1 MKTSY
6 IFSALLFST
15 STAAAGGLAVGEQ
28 NAVSAGT
35 GGAGAARDGDPGA
48 AWHDPAALAD
58 DGGWRVGISLA
69 LARPSL
75 EARSTDGSWSTEN
88 EAAWSTPPHID
99 ASYAQGRWAAGISL
113 GVPFGGGVQWPATWP
128 GATQSVRT
136 QLMVLRAAPFAAWS
150 FGKLRVA
157 AGVHFDRGRLQ
168 IQRNLDFID
177 TQGDVRLDLAGNG
190 VGVDA
195 SMYLQARPDLGI
207 GLVYRG
213 RSTID
218 FEGNANF
225 TAPDA
230 FASKT
235 PDQTAAT
242 SMTMPDVVVLG
253 AHYTRGA
260 YAAVL
265 DLEWANWSVNR
276 RTTVNF
282 TNASTPQAV
291 QENQWHDTVA
301 VRTGGE
307 WTRDKLVVRG
317 GGYYDPSPVPSAH
330 LTPSSPDASRL
341 GLTVGASYRVAPAWT
356 ADLFAERMWL
366 LRRETTSTD
375 TMSAT
380 YGGTAIVL
388 GAGVRWTPAR

>member
-1 MKTSY
+1 MKTAFL
-6 IFSALLFST
+6 FSALLFSV
-15 STAAAGGLAVGEQ
+15 STATAGGLAVGEQ

-75 EARSTDGSWSTEN
+75 EARATDDSWSTEN

-99 ASYAQGRWAAGISL
+99 ASYAQGRWAAGIAL
-113 GVPFGGGVQWPATWP
+113 GVPFGGGVEWPAMWP
-128 GATQSVRT
+128 GATQAVRT

-150 FGKLRVA
+150 FGKLRVS

-190 VGVDA
+190 AGVDA
-195 SMYLQARPDLGI
+195 AMYWQARPDLGV

-213 RSTID
+213 RSTLD
-218 FEGNANF
+218 FTGNANF

-230 FASKT
+230 FSDKT

-253 AHYTRGA
+253 THYTRGA
-260 YAAVL
+260 YTAVL

-276 RTTVNF
+276 RTTVSF
-282 TNASTPQAV
+282 TNATTPQAV

-301 VRTGGE
+301 VRAGGE

-317 GGYYDPSPVPSAH
+317 GGYYDPSPVPAAH

-341 GLTVGASYRVAPAWT
+341 GLTAGASYRLAPAWT